1 MSIRPPPPPLN
12 APPEHHP
19 ASLLSLPATTM
30 FDAFRSPKDFYPGLI
45 LWCDL
50 SRYDVA
56 SCYRRRSA
64 RELRPCLVV
73 DVNLKDGSF
82 EAARFADTLPTDPWN
97 WAKIDN
103 PPVLTWKLNDAYIW
117 ISTPLTIP
125 MIFNDSKLMH
135 PNRDA
140 YYSTEPI
147 ATANLQSYWVHRQAY
162 LNSYGYPS
170 TPAAA
175 SPISPSVT
183 DHRFTNIYQAPRIN
197 EKYRFAT
204 VEATPMSPTPP
215 YTPPPKY
222 QQQAPTYSNSSSPTT
237 MMRQTARHARR
248 NSAAGSDY
256 SVSSSHSHSSSLSS
270 SSSGSSSAMGAVPPY
285 GFTEAHPD
293 YPGLWRNPTTGSIWH
308 ASRGGPALH

>member
-1 MSIRPPPPPLN
+1 
-12 APPEHHP
+12 
-19 ASLLSLPATTM
+19 M

-73 DVNLKDGSF
+73 DVNLKDGLF
-82 EAARFADTLPTDPWN
+82 EAARFTDVLPTDPWN

-125 MIFNDSKLMH
+125 MVFNDSKLMH

-140 YYSTEPI
+140 YYSTDPI
-147 ATANLQSYWVHRQAY
+147 ATANLHSYWVHRQAY
-162 LNSYGYPS
+162 LNSYGYPAA
-170 TPAAA
+170 PAAA
-175 SPISPSVT
+175 SPVASSVT
-183 DHRFTNIYQAPRIN
+183 DHRFTSIYQAPRTN
-197 EKYRFAT
+197 DKYRFAA

-222 QQQAPTYSNSSSPTT
+222 QQQAPIYSNSSPTT